1 MLPNELL
8 LEIFRLSATSD
19 LCNISLASR
28 NFCALAR
35 PFLFTSL
42 YFQPYVL
49 DDDVGALRCPAPEQ
63 RRQLTDK
70 LALFASAAIA
80 PHVVLV
86 SVTSDLVS
94 DAPAPFSDDTD
105 THTMIAAL
113 FSTMAF
119 FSNLRLFEAQG
130 ITFTTASIDALSSL
144 SAFSLKLNHCS
155 LLPRLSSFRS
165 EFPAVKLP
173 VVDLT
178 LEKNGSS
185 HWSYPGRWLA
195 VMSPDVLQ
203 GLFIHNRSE
212 LEQAE
217 ISRFPVF
224 PHVTRL
230 KLPLDPADL
239 DVIPSLLA
247 TAFPSVQSLD
257 IDCEDARF
265 AELERYSPGLLF
277 PHLTELQS
285 HAGAA
290 GFFLPLARPKSLTL
304 HYSYAAPLLHSLATL
319 PRECLARTTHLQ
331 LSLDDWASGNLVTE
345 ILNHFPAMESLKLE
359 LTVNDDNATGSIL
372 ALVMALPSFL
382 PSALRSLWLHADVSG
397 GWENDE
403 VDDAGIP
410 DTRVL
415 HAQLVARCPAPPGCG
430 HSCSALP
437 S

>member
-1 MLPNELL
+1 M
-8 LEIFRLSATSD
+8 
-19 LCNISLASR
+19 IS
-28 NFCALAR
+28 
-35 PFLFTSL
+35 
-42 YFQPYVL
+42 
-49 DDDVGALRCPAPEQ
+49 
-63 RRQLTDK
+63 
-70 LALFASAAIA
+70 
-80 PHVVLV
+80 
-86 SVTSDLVS
+86 
-94 DAPAPFSDDTD
+94 
-105 THTMIAAL
+105 AL

-144 SAFSLKLNHCS
+144 SAFSLELNHCS
-155 LLPRLSSFRS
+155 LLPRLSSFLS

-185 HWSYPGRWLA
+185 RWSYPGRWLA
-195 VMSPDVLQ
+195 VMSPHVLQ
-203 GLFIHNRSE
+203 GLFIHDRSE

-257 IDCEDARF
+257 IDCEDRRTADS
-265 AELERYSPGLLF
+265 EISHYSPGLLF

-285 HAGAA
+285 PAEAA
-290 GFFLPLARPKSLTL
+290 GFFLPLARPKRLTL
-304 HYSYAAPLLHSLATL
+304 HYSDAAPLLHSLATL
-319 PRECLARTTHLQ
+319 PRGRLARTTHLQ
-331 LSLDDWASGNLVTE
+331 LSLDDWASGTLVTE

-382 PSALRSLWLHADVSG
+382 PPALRSLWLHADVSG

-403 VDDAGIP
+403 VDNAGIP

-415 HAQLVARCPAPPGCG
+415 HARLVARCPALRAVDINVPLFRLKWSESTGFEKELMG
-430 HSCSALP
+430 WKDYVYVDERDL
-437 S
+437 